1 MAHFKI
7 DATWIGKDGVR
18 HVENEIGAADACEAL
33 DFALPGSWRTGAFD
47 ECTVRIQPLPHNKDS
62 QDQEVR

>member
-18 HVENEIGAADACEAL
+18 HVENEVGAADACEAL
-33 DFALPGSWRTGAFD
+33 ELAFPGSYRIGDFD
-47 ECTVRIQPLPHNKDS
+47 ECHVRITPLPHNKDS
-62 QDQEVR
+62 QG